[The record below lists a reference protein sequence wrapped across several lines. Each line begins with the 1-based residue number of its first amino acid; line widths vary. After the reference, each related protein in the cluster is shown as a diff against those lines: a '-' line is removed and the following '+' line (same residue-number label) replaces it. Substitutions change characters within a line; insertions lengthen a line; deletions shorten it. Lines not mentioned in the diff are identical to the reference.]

1 MALSGH
7 SYVPSVNFFGALGEI
22 GDTIALGRAA
32 GAQEEKDKALLGGP
46 GYKPPASFIDKLVGT
61 VSPQKP
67 AEIEGAVTPTVSR
80 ETSTSGKALYDTLI
94 AKGAHPNEAA
104 MLAGEAGVE
113 SAYNPT
119 TVHDQ
124 GTGYGLWGH
133 RLERLDA
140 MKRATGTDR
149 PSVEQQAEFALQEL
163 RSRPEH
169 AKVLAAQSPQELA
182 DAGMFYERPQ
192 GFTAANPRGGL
203 NYNERLA
210 SISKFAGGQ
219 PVQVADASGRVPV
232 GGMGAS
238 TAQPFDSGAR
248 LKALFPTHPGLQ
260 TPEGITAAMNAGS
273 KHVREIAKQAWEVY
287 TKDLEKQQGR
297 VSTVSDPEE
306 LRALGVPS
314 DFKGIVQRDTTG
326 KLHVQKFGPDAQQ
339 TVNVVGEKAFEK
351 KANEGMAEN
360 FQKLSVEG
368 RDAQQ
373 DMALVSQ
380 LRDLR
385 QIAGTGVAPALQG
398 WLAGH
403 GIKVGD
409 NVGAVE
415 AYETIVNKL
424 TPAQRVPGTGATSDY
439 EAAMFKKSLPGLL
452 KTEEGNAI
460 VEQTLLSLAQTK
472 IERAAIAERALI
484 GEASPGE
491 TLKALRALPNPYER
505 FKTSRENS
513 GLKGSEAVATQP
525 KLRAPSDDTLTKAR
539 AAITTKGRDA
549 VIRYMREHGFDPSGL

>member
-1 MALSGH
+1 MAFGG

-22 GDTIALGRAA
+22 GDTIAQARAK
-32 GAQEEKDKALLGGP
+32 AQDRALLGGQAQP
-46 GYKPPASFIDKLVGT
+46 SFIDSLVGAASPPPT
-61 VSPQKP
+61 PAAPVSHET
-67 AEIEGAVTPTVSR
+67 APTNGR
-80 ETSTSGKALYDTLI
+80 ALYDTLI

-104 MLAGEAGVE
+104 MLAGNAGVE
-113 SAYNPT
+113 SNYNPT

-124 GTGYGLWGH
+124 GTGLGLWGH
-133 RLERLDA
+133 RLERLAA
-140 MKRATGTDR
+140 MKRFAGTDA

-182 DAGMFYERPQ
+182 DAGMFYERPK
-192 GFTAANPRGGL
+192 GFTEANPRGGMG
-203 NYNERLA
+203 YDRRLA
-210 SISKFAGGQ
+210 AISQFAGGQ

-232 GGMGAS
+232 GGMALP
-238 TAQPFDSGAR
+238 TATPESPAAR
-248 LKALFPTHPGLQ
+248 ILKSFPPGLR
-260 TPEGITAAMNAGS
+260 TPEGIMRAMTTGS
-273 KHVREIAKQAWEVY
+273 PHVRAIAEKALSIYTQAAQKQD
-287 TKDLEKQQGR
+287 T

-306 LRALGVPS
+306 LQSLGVPS
-314 DFKGIVQRDTTG
+314 DFKGIVQRDTSG
-326 KLHVQKFGPDAQQ
+326 KLHVQKFGPETQ
-339 TVNVVGEKAFEK
+339 VNIDQKGETEFAKT
-351 KANEGMAEN
+351 ANKGMAEN
-360 FQKLSVEG
+360 FQKMSVEG

-385 QIAGTGVAPALQG
+385 QIAGSGVAPALQG
-398 WLAGH
+398 WLASH
-403 GIKVGD
+403 AIKVGD

-472 IERAAIAERALI
+472 VARAAIAERALI
-484 GEASPGE
+484 GEASPSE
-491 TLKALRALPNPYER
+491 TLKALRALPNPYEN
-505 FKTSRENS
+505 FKTSRERS
-513 GLKGSEAVATQP
+513 GLKGGKESSPNQST
-525 KLRAPSDDTLTKAR
+525 
-539 AAITTKGRDA
+539 AIRDA
-549 VIRYMREHGFDPSGL
+549 RDAIARGAPRDKVLQRLREKGLSAEGI